1 MGTRLHKEEDAGSAR
16 DPPCTKAEDIYSRQ
30 AKRTI
35 GRLLSDFLTQNKLTP
50 TELLHRSDML
60 KKLEATGTLLQYAVQ
75 QTAIARAAAE
85 KIPVQEIIKVLND
98 VVSDVYDRA
107 FQDKRD
113 NVFPEVKAEKFA
125 ALASKLAARDN
136 GLYVLNGAIA
146 KHLRDARSWDEKVVR
161 LIRLMDTTQPES
173 PGGELLAGA
182 GDTIIAEILHTGAAV
197 QDIIGP
203 RENFGEAVIALI
215 NLFLGA
221 EQAGQ
226 YGKEQGLALLARY
239 FFAGK
244 LPLSRHS
251 VGERIIA
258 EILSLKRLRTDS
270 YDNELKMLRRIVA
283 LATPGIGDMLPGEDL
298 TAALEL
304 RSKRFV
310 APECLNECL
319 SNTVLPDEKL
329 DWLFFADECIVG
341 EQNKQV
347 LADAAIRIVT
357 STEFKE
363 PFRSPR
369 IAMSKRLQR
378 LAFLNARARHCGFH
392 ESPKREI
399 ADILDAIAWVVALHA
414 NLFEIMDAKSESS
427 AEKVMT
433 ILQLFAAGTFTEGRL
448 SAKARDAVMGYLSQ
462 PGFLTGYIDM
472 RSKAGYSALDTEAAT
487 AELVER
493 LQKIGIPGETS
504 LNALAACAS
513 CPII

>member
-1 MGTRLHKEEDAGSAR
+1 MGIRLHKEEDNGSAR

-30 AKRTI
+30 AKRAI
-35 GRLLSDFLTQNKLTP
+35 GRLLSEFLTQNKLSA

-107 FQDKRD
+107 FKDKRD
-113 NVFPEVKAEKFA
+113 NVFPEIGTEKFA
-125 ALASKLAARDN
+125 ALATKLAARDN

-173 PGGELLAGA
+173 PGGELLADA
-182 GDTIIAEILHTGAAV
+182 GDTIIAEILHTAAAV

-203 RENFGEAVIALI
+203 RETFGDAVIALI
-215 NLFLGA
+215 NLFLGT

-239 FFAGK
+239 FAAGK
-244 LPLSRHS
+244 LPLSRRS
-251 VGERIIA
+251 VAERIVA
-258 EILSLKRLRTDS
+258 EILCLKRLRTDS

-283 LATPGIGDMLPGEDL
+283 LVTPGIGDILPRDDL
-298 TAALEL
+298 MEAFEL

-341 EQNKQV
+341 EANKQV
-347 LADAAIRIVT
+347 LADAAIRIVMG
-357 STEFKE
+357 SEFKE
-363 PFRSPR
+363 QFRSPR
-369 IAMSKRLQR
+369 TAMSKRLQR
-378 LAFLNARARHCGFH
+378 LALLNSRARQCAFH
-392 ESPKREI
+392 ESPKRKI
-399 ADILDAIAWVVALHA
+399 ADILDAIAWVVALHTK
-414 NLFEIMDAKSESS
+414 LFEIIDAKPVTPV
-427 AEKVMT
+427 EKMMT

-448 SAKARDAVMGYLSQ
+448 SAKARAVVIGYLSQ
-462 PGFLTGYIDM
+462 PDFLTGYIDV
-472 RSKAGYSALDTEAAT
+472 RSKAGRGEFDIESAAS
-487 AELVER
+487 ELVER
-493 LQKIGIPGETS
+493 LQKIGIPVETS
-504 LNALAACAS
+504 LKAIAA
-513 CPII
+513 